1 MDDNKFKKGLK
12 KEIIVSKSERYEHA
26 KARMELD
33 DLKDKLET
41 LTNERDFFKNELEKE
56 RCSYAN
62 V

>member
-1 MDDNKFKKGLK
+1 LDDNKFKKGLK